1 MIANLIPTKQ
11 SILPS
16 PNADLRNAYGTKKLI
31 STNQSSVAFMR
42 LFKRVIVLVITF
54 FGITS
59 NLHAQQGTLTGTVT
73 DAQTGEPLIG
83 ATILL
88 EGTTL
93 GAATNPDGRYI
104 IENIPAK
111 TYNIRASYVGYTT
124 QTRFNVVVRSEGNID
139 LNFALESDLNELD
152 EVVVRPNPF
161 LKESTTP
168 LSIQKL
174 SQEEIVS
181 YPGGNNDIARVV
193 QTLPGVSG
201 SVGGYRNDVII
212 RGGAP
217 NENVYYLD
225 GIEIPNINHFST
237 QGSAGGPVGMLN
249 VAFFEGV
256 TLTASSFDAKYDNV
270 LSGVLQFDQ
279 RNGNAREFQGNFRL
293 GSSES
298 GLTIEGP
305 LFKGDREES
314 KTTFIGSVRRSYLQ
328 FLFDLI
334 GLPIQP
340 NYWDYQYKVNHT
352 FSKTDEILITGL
364 GSIDTYKVNE
374 LDEYD
379 PEQQATQ
386 DQVPVIEQESNTVG
400 ISWKHRFQEAGGLL
414 RTTLS
419 NNTLNNRFFRY
430 EDNVNQTGLYF
441 RNDSRE
447 TETKLRSELSLF
459 RGSWTHGGG
468 VDIQNVDYSNRTT
481 DLINDVSFNSE
492 MNFFRYGLFAQTSGK
507 LAANRLSISIGLRAD
522 GNTFMDSGNEIYRTL
537 SPRASA
543 SYNLDSSG
551 IWTLNASLGRYY
563 KIPPYTI
570 LGYKN
575 NAGANINKN
584 SSYIR
589 SDHAVL
595 GLEYLV
601 SDRSRISVEGF
612 YKWYSDYPV
621 SVRDSVSL
629 ANKGGGFEVL
639 GSEPIVSSGEGKTYG
654 VELLFQQKFNGRF
667 YAITAFTFYNSE
679 FSGID
684 GDYKPSVWDNNILV
698 SLLGGYKLP
707 KNWEISAR
715 YRYLGKTPYAPLDLD
730 ATLENYPAQIY
741 DYNRIGDVRL
751 DPYSQLDIR
760 ADKKWSFKNWS
771 LDAYLEIQNI
781 LAQVSPNE
789 PNYGLRRTDTG
800 EIITPRELVQV
811 NLEESANVL
820 PSIGLVVNF

>member
-1 MIANLIPTKQ
+1 MRFVVRI
-11 SILPS
+11 
-16 PNADLRNAYGTKKLI
+16 I
-31 STNQSSVAFMR
+31 S
-42 LFKRVIVLVITF
+42 LFITF
-54 FGITS
+54 ILFTLNIYAQEGI
-59 NLHAQQGTLTGTVT
+59 LTGAVT
-73 DAQTGEPLIG
+73 DAQTGEVLIG

-93 GAATNPDGRYI
+93 GAATNAEGRYVI
-104 IENIPAK
+104 DNIPAK
-111 TYNIRASYVGYTT
+111 TYNIRASYVGYIT
-124 QTRFNVVVRSEGNID
+124 QVKYNVVIRSEGNFDI
-139 LNFALESDLNELD
+139 NFELAPDLNELD

-174 SQEEIVS
+174 SQEEIAA
-181 YPGGNNDIARVV
+181 YPGGNNDIAKVV

-201 SVGGYRNDVII
+201 SVGGFRNDVII

-225 GIEIPNINHFST
+225 GIEIPNINHFAT

-249 VAFFEGV
+249 VSFFEGV
-256 TLTASSFDAKYDNV
+256 TLTASSFDARYDNV

-314 KTTFIGSVRRSYLQ
+314 KTTYIASVRRSYLQ
-328 FLFDLI
+328 FLFGII

-340 NYWDYQYKVNHT
+340 NYWDYQYKIHHT
-352 FSKTDEILITGL
+352 FSKNDELIITGL
-364 GSIDTYKVNE
+364 GSIDTYEVDE

-386 DQVPVIEQESNTVG
+386 DQVPIIEQETNTVG
-400 ISWKHRFQEAGGLL
+400 ISWKHRFQDAGGLL
-414 RTTLS
+414 QTSLS

-430 EDNVNQTGLYF
+430 EDNVNETGLYF

-447 TETKLRSELSLF
+447 TETKLRSQLSLF
-459 RGSWTHGGG
+459 RGNWTHNFGA
-468 VDIQNVDYSNRTT
+468 DLQNVDYGNTT
-481 DLINDVSFNSE
+481 DDLINTVSFVSE
-492 MNFFRYGLFAQTSGK
+492 FNFFRYGVFAQTAGK
-507 LAANRLSISIGLRAD
+507 LASNRLSVSLGLRAD
-522 GNTFMDSGNEIYRTL
+522 GNTFMTTGNEIFRTM

-543 SYNLDSSG
+543 SYQLDPAG

-570 LGYKN
+570 LGYQN
-575 NAGANINKN
+575 NEGVNINKN
-584 SSYIR
+584 SRYIR

-595 GLEYLV
+595 GAEYLLNEH
-601 SDRSRISVEGF
+601 SRITFEGF

-621 SVRDSVSL
+621 SLRDGVSL

-639 GSEPIVSSGEGKTYG
+639 GSEPIVSSGNGRTYG
-654 VELLFQQKFNGRF
+654 LELLYQQKFNGRF
-667 YAITAFTFYNSE
+667 YAITAFTFYKSE
-679 FSGID
+679 FSGLD
-684 GDYKPSVWDNNILV
+684 GIYNPSVWDNNILI

-707 KNWEISAR
+707 KNWEISSR
-715 YRYLGKTPYAPLDLD
+715 YRYLGKTPYIPLDLD
-730 ATLENYPAQIY
+730 ATLANYPAQIF
-741 DYNRIGDVRL
+741 DYNRLGELRL
-751 DPYSQLDIR
+751 APYSQLDVRI
-760 ADKKWSFKNWS
+760 DKKWSFKNWS
-771 LDAYLEIQNI
+771 LDAFLEIQNI
-781 LAQVSPNE
+781 LAEVSPST
-789 PNYGLRRTDTG
+789 PDYGLRRTETG
-800 EIITPRELVQV
+800 EVISPRELVLV
-811 NLEESANVL
+811 NLENSANVL